1 LAKSPSE
8 LANVLI
14 TGGAGFIGSHLAEA
28 LLDRGYGV
36 HIIDDLS
43 TGAFENIEHLTSHR
57 RFRFAIDTVL
67 DETVLDRV
75 ISQCEVVFHLAAAV
89 GVELIIRDPIH
100 VIETNVLGTQAV
112 LKIASRYQR
121 KVLPASSSEIYGKSE
136 AVPFREES
144 DRLLG
149 PTTRARWSYSTSKA
163 VEEYLGLAYH
173 GHKGLP
179 VVIFRPF
186 NTIGPRQTGR
196 YGMVVPR
203 FVGQAIAG
211 ESLRVYGDGSQR
223 RSFCDV
229 RDMAVGMISLMEHPQ
244 AVGEVFNLGSWHEV
258 SILELARTVLSLV
271 EGESGASEERIAF
284 VPHDEAY
291 APGFED
297 MSRRQPDLTKIQRLI
312 GWQAETPLEQTLRAV
327 IADQRR
333 R

>member
-1 LAKSPSE
+1 VQSASE
-8 LANVLI
+8 AANVLI

-36 HIIDDLS
+36 HVIDDLS
-43 TGAFENIEHLTSHR
+43 TGRLENIEHLVSHR
-57 RFRFAIDTVL
+57 RFRFVIDTVL
-67 DETVLDRV
+67 DETVLDRL

-89 GVELIIRDPIH
+89 GVELIVRDPVH
-100 VIETNVLGTQAV
+100 VIETNVMGSQAV
-112 LKIASRYQR
+112 LKVASHHQR
-121 KVLPASSSEIYGKSE
+121 KVLLASSSEIYGKSD

-203 FVGQAIAG
+203 FVGQSLAG
-211 ESLRVYGDGSQR
+211 ESLRVYGDGTQR
-223 RSFCDV
+223 RGFCDV
-229 RDMAVGMISLMEHPQ
+229 RDVAAGMIALMEHPR
-244 AVGEVFNLGSWHEV
+244 AVGEVFNLGAAHEIT
-258 SILELARTVLSLV
+258 ILELARTILSLV
-271 EGESGASEERIAF
+271 EGDGVAFEERITF
-284 VPHDEAY
+284 VPYEEAY

-297 MSRRQPDLTKIQRLI
+297 LSRRQPDLTKIQSVI
-312 GWQAETPLEQTLRAV
+312 GWQARISLEETLRAV
-327 IADQRR
+327 IADQRGE
-333 R
+333 